1 MTANE
6 ILAEVSKL
14 TLTERIEFERLWH
27 AAFADELRERR
38 LAELRAEIQRGLDQ
52 LDRGDCTLVTDRTLD
67 EIEAEAVHDAPTKRT
82 QG

>member
-6 ILAEVSKL
+6 ILAEVAKL

-27 AAFADELRERR
+27 AAFADELRYRR
-38 LAELRAEIQRGLDQ
+38 LAELRAEIKRGLDQ
-52 LDRGDCTLVTDRTLD
+52 LDRGDSTLITDRTLD
-67 EIEAEAVHDAPTKRT
+67 DIEAEAMHDEPPKQT